1 MKEERPF
8 PHCSSAQN
16 QPVTRATLKWPILK
30 KENKKKRRD
39 GKAGR
44 GERET
49 LLPCIFYNQEAASQ
63 KEQKPQLQKQNTHN

>member
-1 MKEERPF
+1 MV

-30 KENKKKRRD
+30 KENKK
-39 GKAGR
+39 R
-44 GERET
+44 GETGRWGGGRET
-49 LLPCIFYNQEAASQ
+49 LLPCIFYNQAAASQ

>member
-1 MKEERPF
+1 MKKERPF

-16 QPVTRATLKWPILK
+16 QPVTRATLKLPILK

-39 GKAGR
+39 GKAG
-44 GERET
+44 GRET
-49 LLPCIFYNQEAASQ
+49 LLPCIFYNQAAASQ